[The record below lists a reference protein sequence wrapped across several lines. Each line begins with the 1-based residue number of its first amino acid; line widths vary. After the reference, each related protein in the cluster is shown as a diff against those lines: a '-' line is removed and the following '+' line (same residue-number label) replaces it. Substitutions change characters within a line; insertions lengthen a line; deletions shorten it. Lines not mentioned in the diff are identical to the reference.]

1 MCKSSPLSGTNTS
14 LTGCRDSP
22 SRWEAQADAVNLIFS
37 AKTQAN
43 PESSVGLMNMGG
55 KGPEMLVT
63 LTTDFGK
70 LLDGMHRTKIRG
82 NTHLATAI
90 QIAGVCHY
98 HELCPQSTMA
108 NDIHVTQL
116 ALKHRQNKSQRQRI
130 IVFTC
135 SPINEDE
142 KNLVK
147 LAKKMKKNNVSIDF
161 IAFGDLDPENTK
173 KLEAFNENIKGGDGS
188 HLEIIPP
195 GPSLLSDHIISTP
208 ILAGEGVAPRGD
220 TGGEGGGDAAGGGF
234 DFGVDPSADP
244 ELALALRM
252 SMEEEKARQEKEA
265 PKEPTLEDIPE
276 EGGENQPLLNADGE
290 ASGSVDAP
298 VTKSEEEEKKDKE
311 HPTNL
316 DKVEDKKDEGRDP
329 DSMDTA

>member
-1 MCKSSPLSGTNTS
+1 M
-14 LTGCRDSP
+14 
-22 SRWEAQADAVNLIFS
+22 A
-37 AKTQAN
+37 
-43 PESSVGLMNMGG
+43 G

-82 NTHLATAI
+82 STHLATAI
-90 QIAGVCHY
+90 QIAGVRLRYILSFTPNADCV
-98 HELCPQSTMA
+98 L
-108 NDIHVTQL
+108 QL

-135 SPINEDE
+135 SPIDEDE

-147 LAKKMKKNNVSIDF
+147 LARKMKKNNVSIDF

-188 HLEIIPP
+188 HLEIIQP

-208 ILAGEGVAPRGD
+208 ILAGEGVAPRG
-220 TGGEGGGDAAGGGF
+220 GENGGDAGADAGGGGF

-252 SMEEEKARQEKEA
+252 SMDEEKARQEKEGKA
-265 PKEPTLEDIPE
+265 GDNAQEPTLEGIPE
-276 EGGENQPLLNADGE
+276 EGGSSESQPVLNPDGE
-290 ASGSVDAP
+290 ASGTADAP
-298 VTKSEEEEKKDKE
+298 VSKPEVEEKKDKE
-311 HPTNL
+311 HPGM
-316 DKVEDKKDEGRDP
+316 DKMETDVDETKNRDN
-329 DSMDTA
+329 MDTD